1 MPVGLT
7 NMFVKACVN
16 PNVGQSTAWA
26 MTRVRETRKNRPRQA
41 RNTMPLANRAR
52 PMDRIF
58 ELRILIATNRGLDLE
73 TISDVAMILADK

>member
-1 MPVGLT
+1 
-7 NMFVKACVN
+7 
-16 PNVGQSTAWA
+16 
-26 MTRVRETRKNRPRQA
+26 
-41 RNTMPLANRAR
+41 MPLANRAR